1 MNNEF
6 YYKLLNIGKEDVDI
20 EDKLVDIIR
29 DVVKDARRGNND
41 LVGLCKVVATNISFE
56 LDKNKIDYRVISLID
71 YNLYDHEFIIAR
83 TMKDKNMEYYL
94 IDPTFSQFRGYYP
107 FKNLEE
113 LNKVML
119 NDFLKKGY
127 FKINN
132 NDYNNYFKSFG
143 YDGRE
148 LDIDSVFLEFRRK
161 KQI

>member
-20 EDKLVDIIR
+20 ENKLVDIIKGVVHEVRR
-29 DVVKDARRGNND
+29 DNKD
-41 LVGLCKVVATNISFE
+41 LVGLCKVVANNISFE

-83 TMKDKNMEYYL
+83 TMRDKKMEYYL
-94 IDPTFSQFRGYYP
+94 IDPTFRQFRGYYP
-107 FKNLEE
+107 YDNLEK
-113 LNKVML
+113 LDKNML
-119 NDFLKKGY
+119 DNILDKGY

-132 NDYNNYFKSFG
+132 NHYNSYFKSFG

-148 LDIDSVFLEFRRK
+148 LDINSVFLEFRRK